1 MTLRTRVLTLSAVV
15 AAAAGLSAPGL
26 AAAATAAAGLIAVT
40 SAGSPAASVG
50 DLSIGLEAT
59 STVDPASL
67 TASLYAAG
75 ATTPAL
81 TVTGFTQ
88 TGGPA
93 TGAGATTWT
102 VATPIPAGSGPGEL
116 PLGSYRV
123 EVKAADQGGDTTDDT
138 TAGTLAYLIQPTVTL
153 AVSPAAYS
161 YGQQVTISGT
171 DTGLYPDGSQ
181 QPVEGQQIELDNEA
195 YASATTA
202 PDGSFSFSAHAGFGQ
217 LGALL
222 GTGSVQAWAAP
233 DATTA
238 PAYSDYVP
246 ITVERDQARMTGTRT
261 PNVVKSGGMVTFAG
275 TVSYENGSTWQPL
288 TGTTV
293 NLQIS
298 FAPLGAD
305 TWDATTDQSG
315 RYTFTVRADLPEH
328 YTVDVGS
335 NGLDTTWFYAT
346 AASFTVVPVDVPVSD
361 RLGAR
366 MTGSGLVQLTSCV
379 AMSNPRS
386 EPVYLHAAAP
396 LPTMRIQYARSKPGP
411 WRTLATATRR
421 GGGCRVLTVRVPGR
435 SDYYRTVTLAD
446 TAYKA
451 GASAAVRA
459 TPAAK
464 SAITAF
470 TVGPRKLKAGRRVKV
485 TGRLTGT
492 GTKPGQT
499 VELYFRSSGSKRWR
513 ALGRVKLT
521 ASSTFAESARLY
533 HSGDIEV
540 RYGGAVFTRPCRS
553 RIVYIRVTR

>member
-1 MTLRTRVLTLSAVV
+1 MCGAAV
-15 AAAAGLSAPGL
+15 AAGLCVPAV
-26 AAAATAAAGLIAVT
+26 AAQASSGLITVT
-40 SAGSPAASVG
+40 SASSPASSVG

-59 STVDPASL
+59 STVNPTSI
-67 TASLYAAG
+67 TAILYAAG
-75 ATTPAL
+75 AATPAL

-88 TGGPA
+88 TGGPG

-102 VATPIPAGSGPGEL
+102 VASPIPSGSGPGAL
-116 PLGSYRV
+116 PLGSYRI
-123 EVKAADQGGDTTDDT
+123 EVKAADQGGDTTDDAD
-138 TAGTLAYLIQPTVTL
+138 AGTLAYLIQPTVRLT
-153 AVSPAAYS
+153 VSPAAYS

-181 QPVEGQQIELDNEA
+181 QPVEGQQVELDNQP

-202 PDGSFSFSAHAGFGQ
+202 PDGSFSFSAKAGFGQ

-222 GTGSVQAWAAP
+222 GAGSVQAWVAP

-238 PAYSDYVP
+238 PGYSDYVP

-275 TVSYENGSTWQPL
+275 TVSYENGSAWQPL

-305 TWDATTDQSG
+305 TWDATTGQSG
-315 RYTFTVRADLPEH
+315 QYTFTVRADLPEH

-346 AASFTVVPVDVPVSD
+346 AASFTVVPVDVQVSD

-366 MTGSGLVQLTSCV
+366 MTGSGRVQLTSCV

-396 LPTMRIQYARSKPGP
+396 LPTMRIQYARSKTGA

-421 GGGCRVLTVRVPGR
+421 GGGCRVVTVRVPGR
-435 SDYYRTVTLAD
+435 SDYYRTVTSAD

-470 TVGPRKLKAGRRVKV
+470 TAGPRKLAAGDRVKV

-499 VELYFRSSGSKRWR
+499 VELYFRPSGSRRWR
-513 ALGRVKLT
+513 AIGRVKLT
-521 ASSTFAESARLY
+521 ARSTFAGSARLY

-540 RYGGAVFTRPCRS
+540 RYGGAAFTRPCRS